1 MSNEKENDQLARESM
16 RLYLI
21 NAFNRIFK
29 DFAQHQ
35 RFIDLRTE
43 FFAEMTAVLGNEIQK
58 ESKIKRD
65 PFLDPFDIHN
75 KKEN

>member
-1 MSNEKENDQLARESM
+1 MSNEKENEQLAREST

-43 FFAEMTAVLGNEIQK
+43 FFAEMTAVLGEK
-58 ESKIKRD
+58 
-65 PFLDPFDIHN
+65 L
-75 KKEN
+75 

>member
-1 MSNEKENDQLARESM
+1 MSTNEKENEQMVREST

-35 RFIDLRTE
+35 RFIDCRTE
-43 FFAEMTAVLGNEIQK
+43 FFAEMTAFLGGK
-58 ESKIKRD
+58 
-65 PFLDPFDIHN
+65 
-75 KKEN
+75 